1 MCFVPDYFIKQGR
14 VWSKWQQTKTAAGK
28 TATRQQG
35 GEPKWQQSVIRWK
48 NVLMV
53 GLWCQ

>member
-1 MCFVPDYFIKQGR
+1 MCFAPDYFIKQGR

>member
-35 GEPKWQQSVIRWK
+35 GEPNGNKASLGGR
-48 NVLMV
+48 MF
-53 GLWCQ
+53 